1 VVAAAALKHQSAAV
15 RRRRTNRLEIIMDKS
30 VLAEALLQSAGDAII
45 ATDREGI
52 ITLWNAGATR
62 IFGHGANEA
71 VGQSLDL
78 IIPENQ
84 RARHWAGYHEVMR
97 TGQSRYAE
105 GAMLAVPARRKEG
118 TRISIEFTIVPLK
131 DVSGTM
137 QGMVAVL
144 RDVTARFEELRDLRK
159 RLAASQV

>member
-1 VVAAAALKHQSAAV
+1 
-15 RRRRTNRLEIIMDKS
+15 MDKS
-30 VLAEALLQSAGDAII
+30 VLADALLQSAGDAII
-45 ATDREGI
+45 ATDTEGVI
-52 ITLWNAGATR
+52 KLWNAGATR
-62 IFGHGANEA
+62 IFGHSADEA

-84 RARHWAGYHEVMR
+84 RARHWAGYTEVMR

-105 GAMLAVPARRKEG
+105 GAMLAVPALRKDG
-118 TRISIEFTIVPLK
+118 KRISLEFTIVPLK

-137 QGMVAVL
+137 QGMIAVL

-159 RLAASQV
+159 RLAAAGQS

>member
-1 VVAAAALKHQSAAV
+1 
-15 RRRRTNRLEIIMDKS
+15 MDKS
-30 VLAEALLQSAGDAII
+30 VLGEALLQSAGDAII
-45 ATDREGI
+45 ATDTNGI

-62 IFGHGANEA
+62 IFGHSAEDA
-71 VGQSLDL
+71 IGQSLDL

-84 RARHWAGYHEVMR
+84 RARHWTGYHEVMR
-97 TGQSRYAE
+97 TGKSRYAE
-105 GAMLAVPARRKEG
+105 GAMLAVPAVAKDG
-118 TRISIEFTIVPLK
+118 KRISLEFTIVPLK

-159 RLAASQV
+159 RLAAAPSQS

>member
-1 VVAAAALKHQSAAV
+1 
-15 RRRRTNRLEIIMDKS
+15 MDKS
-30 VLAEALLQSAGDAII
+30 VLGEALLQSAGDAII
-45 ATDREGI
+45 ATDTNGI

-62 IFGHGANEA
+62 IFGHSAEDA
-71 VGQSLDL
+71 IGQSLDL

-84 RARHWAGYHEVMR
+84 RARHWTGYHEVMR
-97 TGQSRYAE
+97 TGKSRYAE
-105 GAMLAVPARRKEG
+105 GATLAVPAVAKDG
-118 TRISIEFTIVPLK
+118 KRISLEFTIVPLK

-159 RLAASQV
+159 RLAAAPSQS